1 MAQPKAASGSGEGG
15 LQPGLSE
22 KGPSAEALQTRP
34 DLGVKVSGR
43 RDPKCKNHAAVGSAV
58 TQEQKACLRVRKPCQ
73 GLGVGLWPDG
83 GAQEVHCPLL
93 ADLDALRESP
103 SVNHTELQTNL
114 TAGGGEAG
122 QCSSYLA
129 GPASKAGI
137 VKKSKGELGLLSRH
151 SGGSCLQGWV
161 QG

>member
-1 MAQPKAASGSGEGG
+1 M
-15 LQPGLSE
+15 
-22 KGPSAEALQTRP
+22 
-34 DLGVKVSGR
+34 
-43 RDPKCKNHAAVGSAV
+43 
-58 TQEQKACLRVRKPCQ
+58 
-73 GLGVGLWPDG
+73 
-83 GAQEVHCPLL
+83 PLL

-103 SVNHTELQTNL
+103 SVNHTVGASTHSEDTLAWVEHQTNL
-114 TAGGGEAG
+114 TAGSGEAG

-137 VKKSKGELGLLSRH
+137 VEESKGELGLLSRH